1 MNKIYKVIWSKVKHQ
16 YVVVSELAHSNGK
29 QSRTSRNSIRSRIA
43 ALVVCGAIA
52 AFGFLGTSDV
62 YAGTGDGATATTSQY
77 VAIGSANYTDA
88 ENCKWNSW
96 FGNKYP
102 ETYDP
107 NKEYYQM
114 IDGHKYVYTQ
124 TTAGN
129 FWVRDGYTIKINKD
143 QRFPGTYGG
152 TATVVE
158 TYKGEGADTKGILQS
173 YQNVEKSMGITT
185 LNKDTL
191 YSTKTDMYV
200 GAVNT
205 PTTEIKSSKNRFYI
219 LRNGSWVNV
228 GLDGSSSF
236 SSNFNYTD
244 VKYDKSTGLYTFH
257 GEVVPTENLYVIDG
271 NVGVFTTKA
280 GGTEIYKGDVY
291 GWNNEILVTGVDE
304 EGKYTSYWGSENV
317 DPNAPIGNMP
327 ISTLERKF
335 DVVNNS
341 IRDVAG
347 DNIKEIQV
355 AKAEETDGTKG
366 GTIGL
371 QTNGDYYDT
380 GEKDENGNPIYAPM
394 GGANVP
400 GAITITSEGGTG
412 GDDVRIKFAN
422 EKGSFTVDAGS
433 KVEATEFEDGKVSKL
448 SINGENYAI
457 GGGETYTDGN
467 GIAIDDE
474 NDNKISVK
482 LKDDETNLTVDDTG
496 LALNKDLTVD
506 SVNAGGTII
515 NSTGLTA

>member
-77 VAIGSANYTDA
+77 VAIGSASYTDA
-88 ENCKWNSW
+88 DNCKWNSGW
-96 FGNKYP
+96 FGSKYP
-102 ETYDP
+102 EDYDP

-114 IDGHKYVYTQ
+114 IDNHKYIYTQ

-129 FWVRDGYTIKINKD
+129 FWVREGYTIKINKD
-143 QRFPGTYGG
+143 QRFPGTNEG

-257 GEVVPTENLYVIDG
+257 GEVVPTENLMVMLVYLLLKLAELKYIKVMYT
-271 NVGVFTTKA
+271 VG
-280 GGTEIYKGDVY
+280 IM
-291 GWNNEILVTGVDE
+291 
-304 EGKYTSYWGSENV
+304 KY
-317 DPNAPIGNMP
+317 
-327 ISTLERKF
+327 
-335 DVVNNS
+335 
-341 IRDVAG
+341 
-347 DNIKEIQV
+347 
-355 AKAEETDGTKG
+355 
-366 GTIGL
+366 
-371 QTNGDYYDT
+371 
-380 GEKDENGNPIYAPM
+380 
-394 GGANVP
+394 
-400 GAITITSEGGTG
+400 
-412 GDDVRIKFAN
+412 
-422 EKGSFTVDAGS
+422 
-433 KVEATEFEDGKVSKL
+433 
-448 SINGENYAI
+448 
-457 GGGETYTDGN
+457 
-467 GIAIDDE
+467 
-474 NDNKISVK
+474 
-482 LKDDETNLTVDDTG
+482 
-496 LALNKDLTVD
+496 
-506 SVNAGGTII
+506 
-515 NSTGLTA
+515 